1 MFTVLRPAT
10 RPATASAAAALGTGA
25 HPAGSAALVADTPGT
40 PGARTAEPR
49 NRPAAAFSPDREETL
64 VRARNG
70 DSTAFSAL
78 VKQHQSMVFS
88 VALHALRSRAAAE
101 DLAQEVFLELYRS
114 LGRIESAAHATSWLR
129 RVTSHRCI
137 DEIRRRQH
145 RPELGM
151 DVLPEH
157 GAAPAAREFFLEDR
171 LQSLVATL
179 PARARM
185 VVVLRFQEDLDP
197 SEIALALNM
206 PINTVKS
213 HLRRS
218 LNVLRARL
226 SAQG

>member
-101 DLAQEVFLELYRS
+101 D

>member
-1 MFTVLRPAT
+1 MFTVLRPVT
-10 RPATASAAAALGTGA
+10 RPATAGAAAALGAGA
-25 HPAGSAALVADTPGT
+25 HPAGSAVLVGDTGGT

-49 NRPAAAFSPDREETL
+49 NRPAAALSPDREETL

-88 VALHALRSRAAAE
+88 LALHALRSRAAAE

-151 DVLPEH
+151 DVLPER
-157 GAAPAAREFFLEDR
+157 GATPSAREFFLEDR